1 MKQIKIAKRDE
12 KKVNIVLGCLL
23 LTFLASLPLFTDFLL
38 YGADLQFQLLR
49 IEALRDGLKE
59 AGILLWSKPDWIEP
73 KGFSF
78 AFFIQY

>member
-23 LTFLASLPLFTDFLL
+23 LTFLASLPLVTDFLL

-49 IEALRDGLKE
+49 KREFCSGQNRTG
-59 AGILLWSKPDWIEP
+59 
-73 KGFSF
+73 
-78 AFFIQY
+78 